1 MKDTEVEAVVGSAGI
16 AVEGGGGW
24 KFATLASP
32 ESRLPD
38 PKTLPMPSVA
48 FFSYPKSGYCDYEG
62 WAFLPTSV
70 MALHLLRKTEVRT
83 QMEQRYASS
92 VRLLN
97 SRQMRVVGRHAHFRP
112 LLCYPMTAAPLS

>member
-1 MKDTEVEAVVGSAGI
+1 MKDTEVEAMIAPAGI
-16 AVEGGGGW
+16 TVEGDGVW

-32 ESRLPD
+32 ESRLPA
-38 PKTLPMPSVA
+38 PKILPMPSVA
-48 FFSYPKSGYCDYEG
+48 FFSYPKSGYCDYER

-92 VRLLN
+92 VRLV
-97 SRQMRVVGRHAHFRP
+97 SSCQMRVVRRHAHFRP
-112 LLCYPMTAAPLS
+112 LLCYPLPAAPLS

>member
-1 MKDTEVEAVVGSAGI
+1 MKNTELDAMLAPASI

-24 KFATLASP
+24 KFTPLACP
-32 ESRLPD
+32 ESRLPA
-38 PKTLPMPSVA
+38 PQILSMPSVA
-48 FFSYPKSGYCDYEG
+48 FFSYPKSGYCDYER

-83 QMEQRYASS
+83 QMKRYASS
-92 VRLLN
+92 VRLLT

-112 LLCYPMTAAPLS
+112 LLCYPMPAAPLS

>member
-1 MKDTEVEAVVGSAGI
+1 MNNTEVEAMIAPASI
-16 AVEGGGGW
+16 AVEGGGDW

-32 ESRLPD
+32 ESRLPA
-38 PKTLPMPSVA
+38 PKILPMPSVA

-62 WAFLPTSV
+62 SAFLPTSV
-70 MALHLLRKTEVRT
+70 MTLHLLRKTEVRT

-92 VRLLN
+92 VRFLN
-97 SRQMRVVGRHAHFRP
+97 SRQMRVVGSHAHFRP